1 MPGRGETA
9 ASAPTI
15 NALQRLV
22 ATAGTASRIRCIGRE
37 QRVPSHPTDRADN
50 PPQNV
55 CEARAAGD
63 HLHHRPIKIGEKK
76 APTRVR
82 TLTFVATPLVE
93 LARRPAA
100 ASLAVQTARVAGSC
114 GRTVREWDS

>member
-37 QRVPSHPTDRADN
+37 QKVPSHPTDPADD
-50 PPQNV
+50 PPRNV

-76 APTRVR
+76 AP
-82 TLTFVATPLVE
+82 P
-93 LARRPAA
+93 AR
-100 ASLAVQTARVAGSC
+100 SLLSRRLLWNLHVVPPQPP
-114 GRTVREWDS
+114 